1 MNSTT
6 FENVLVYLGQ
16 ALLVFAQVVLAA
28 AVFLKSQCHGMFTL

>member
-6 FENVLVYLGQ
+6 FENVYLGQ